1 MNRRLRGDVS
11 LNVPVHEEGGA
22 EQVQD
27 WIPDPA
33 DTQEAMLAEQ
43 QETNHRHQILHD
55 AISMLNPRER
65 RIFTARRL
73 ADEPATLEEL
83 AAEYGVSRE
92 RIRQIEE
99 RAFQKVK
106 AAMQRLGQGSGRSV
120 YLSPKDIRQ
129 QELRP

>member
-1 MNRRLRGDVS
+1 

-33 DTQEAMLAEQ
+33 DTQEARLAEQ
-43 QETNHRHQILHD
+43 QEANQRHQILHD
-55 AISMLNPRER
+55 AIGMLNPRER

-73 ADEPATLEEL
+73 TDEPATLEEL

-106 AAMQRLGQGSGRSV
+106 AAVQRLGQGSSRSV
-120 YLSPKDIRQ
+120 YLSPNGIKQ